1 MNATITM
8 DEVGRLV
15 LPKGIR
21 EAIGIVGRM
30 VVNVEVVDNAALI
43 TVPAPARGVM
53 ARKRGRLV
61 YAGPLPQN
69 WDSGEAVR
77 AIRQRRVHR

>member
-1 MNATITM
+1 MKATISM

-43 TVPAPARGVM
+43 TAPAPAPGVM

-69 WDSGEAVR
+69 WDSGEAVTAMR
-77 AIRQRRVHR
+77 QGRIRR